1 MIAEKK
7 RRRLVVKE
15 ASDGSYVWVYGGLA
29 YQLRDILKELG
40 FKWDPKERQ
49 WGRHVDVATES
60 VDEIIDMLLKRASER
75 IKLRKVK
82 GFTVWAER
90 DFPEAWGEV
99 YEEEG
104 GEEGRI

>member
-7 RRRLVVKE
+7 KRRLVVKE
-15 ASDGSYVWVYGGLA
+15 AADGSYVWVYGGLT
-29 YQLRDILKELG
+29 YQLRDVLKELG
-40 FKWDPKERQ
+40 FRWDPKEKR
-49 WGRHVDVATES
+49 WGRHVDATES
-60 VDEIIDMLLKRASER
+60 VDEIIDTLLKKASER
-75 IKLRKVK
+75 VKLRKVK

-104 GEEGRI
+104 GEEGRV